1 MKSSLNPEHFQVFL
15 FCCNSCWIG
24 LCGGDFHGIKIGIE
38 TILSLQVSA
47 AFFNLL
53 SSSSFTRTTGTP
65 RGGVGRFGD
74 GSRDHHRF

>member
-1 MKSSLNPEHFQVFL
+1 MTGFVVDTTRLLSS
-15 FCCNSCWIG
+15 SA
-24 LCGGDFHGIKIGIE
+24 CGGDFHGIKIGIE

-74 GSRDHHRF
+74 GSRDHRRF